1 MAVADVIEAEVPA
14 STPFGRIKAVDKNR
28 VQREWMGYEEAAE
41 RMEISSEEAVR
52 MIREGKITGKIRQGR
67 LYVLRKDVEQ
77 YRKEKFFNS
86 ENLEYVMGKGRRL
99 YTPSRHK
106 SGRRKI
112 LINIT
117 RYSQDKFGCEI
128 SDVAAAFG
136 KSVAVIRS
144 IAEKNHLVT
153 ETIGDKCYISVWSF
167 WEFLEENQKKPG

>member
-1 MAVADVIEAEVPA
+1 MVVADSVEAEVPA
-14 STPFGRIKAVDKNR
+14 STPFGRMNAGDKNR
-28 VQREWMGYEEAAE
+28 IQREWMGYDEAAE
-41 RMEISSEEAVR
+41 RMETSSDEVVR
-52 MIREGKITGKIRQGR
+52 MIKEKKITGKIHKGR
-67 LYVLRKDVEQ
+67 LYVLRKDVEH
-77 YRKEKFFNS
+77 YRKDKFFNS

-128 SDVAAAFG
+128 GDVAAAFG

-167 WEFLEENQKKPG
+167 WDFLEENQKKPG